1 MLINLYLYNPP
12 LAVWLHPT
20 AELMPAFVR
29 LWHPEPLIP
38 LHNGLY
44 FCVSLITNYLEHS
57 PRICPKWEI
66 DAEDLFFREV
76 FFRSLLQLVLPLQ
89 LSLFLTESQLVCF
102 HTCFLLFRLSSQI
115 FFLKKRFVTSSHA
128 KSKDQP
134 FCTRMQICFPAVWL
148 WQHHGTAPGMTWSH
162 GGLRGSKK

>member
-66 DAEDLFFREV
+66 DAEDLFFRQV
-76 FFRSLLQLVLPLQ
+76 FFSSSCLYNWACSSLSHSSSVFTPAFCCSDCHPRYLKKKKGLLLRLMQNRRANLFALACKFASLPCGYDSIMGQ
-89 LSLFLTESQLVCF
+89 HLVCLDR
-102 HTCFLLFRLSSQI
+102 TEDWEALKSS
-115 FFLKKRFVTSSHA
+115 T
-128 KSKDQP
+128 
-134 FCTRMQICFPAVWL
+134 
-148 WQHHGTAPGMTWSH
+148 
-162 GGLRGSKK
+162 